1 MATRQPSEEIIVP
14 DRPLLEI
21 WRMFFANKAA
31 VFGLLLWAFIV
42 LTAFFGPIIYPIDPF
57 DMVGAPMSPPGE
69 ELLLGT
75 DYLGRDVLAGII
87 HGASV
92 TLAIGFSATVCTVII
107 GIIVGVL
114 AGYYGGWVDNLLM
127 RFTEFF
133 QVLPALLFAMVLV
146 ALFTASI
153 YLIVLAIAVVSWTG
167 IARLT
172 RGEFLKIKER
182 EYVMAERA
190 MGAGNLRIMW
200 KIILPNSLP
209 PLIVTMALSV
219 GVAILFEAALSFLG
233 LGDPNAYSW
242 GYMIGSSREYIWD
255 SWWTVTFPGFAIF
268 LTVLGISL
276 IGDGL
281 NDALNP
287 KLRKL

>member
-92 TLAIGFSATVCTVII
+92 TLAIGFSATVCTV
-107 GIIVGVL
+107 
-114 AGYYGGWVDNLLM
+114 
-127 RFTEFF
+127 
-133 QVLPALLFAMVLV
+133 
-146 ALFTASI
+146 
-153 YLIVLAIAVVSWTG
+153 
-167 IARLT
+167 
-172 RGEFLKIKER
+172 
-182 EYVMAERA
+182 
-190 MGAGNLRIMW
+190 
-200 KIILPNSLP
+200 
-209 PLIVTMALSV
+209 
-219 GVAILFEAALSFLG
+219 
-233 LGDPNAYSW
+233 
-242 GYMIGSSREYIWD
+242 
-255 SWWTVTFPGFAIF
+255 
-268 LTVLGISL
+268 
-276 IGDGL
+276 
-281 NDALNP
+281 
-287 KLRKL
+287 